1 MKPIKLYVYKTPQE
15 KEGLIGHIRIT
26 PEAEMVVRELQRAS
40 GLPARQIV
48 SQIIIQAKAEIEIVE
63 VG

>member
-1 MKPIKLYVYKTPQE
+1 MKPIKLYVYKTPQAQ
-15 KEGLIGHIRIT
+15 EGLTGCIRIT

-48 SQIIIQAKAEIEIVE
+48 SQIIIQTEAAIEIVE
-63 VG
+63 IG